1 MQANRKEIQRERMWR
16 YFLDAA
22 TDIIET
28 EGIENVTIRKIA
40 DKAGYTSSTAYNY
53 FKDLSHLKFFAA
65 MRFTKGYIEE
75 LPLYM
80 EKGTNT
86 VEKWLYSWECF
97 CKHSF
102 EQPEIYAGIF
112 INNLGVVPEELLESY
127 YKVYKEELLGLPE
140 QIKSII
146 MEQSFSKRSVL
157 YIQDAVK
164 EGFINQNDI
173 EFIADSTLLI
183 WKGMMTTV
191 MNQRRSY
198 SVGEA
203 NKRAMYYV
211 YESVMKVVRPE
222 KRKEINF
229 TPTNENKR

>member
-1 MQANRKEIQRERMWR
+1 MQAGRKEIQRERMWR
-16 YFLDAA
+16 YFLNAA
-22 TDIIET
+22 TEVIET

-65 MRFTKGYIEE
+65 MRFTKDYIEE
-75 LPLYM
+75 LPHYI

-102 EQPEIYAGIF
+102 TQPQIYAGIF
-112 INNLGVVPEELLESY
+112 INNLGIVPEEMLESY
-127 YKVYKEELLGLPE
+127 YKIYKEELLGLPE

-146 MEQSFSKRSVL
+146 MEQSFSKRSIL
-157 YIQDAVK
+157 YIQDAVG
-164 EGFINQNDI
+164 EGFINQNDV

-183 WKGMMTTV
+183 WKGMMTTF
-191 MNQRRSY
+191 MNQRRNY
-198 SVGEA
+198 TVEEA
-203 NKRAMYYV
+203 YERALYYV
-211 YESVMKVVRPE
+211 HESVMKVVIPE
-222 KRKEINF
+222 KRKEVHFKPNI
-229 TPTNENKR
+229 NEN